1 VGGKVW
7 YGGLKELPGFNKDRM
22 REPSAHDCSER
33 RLGEWEMREEGR
45 EASGRWGVSGEGGVR
60 GSVQSRAVCS
70 RVCAYTHTH
79 THNRSA

>member
-1 VGGKVW
+1 
-7 YGGLKELPGFNKDRM
+7 
-22 REPSAHDCSER
+22 
-33 RLGEWEMREEGR
+33 MREEGR

-79 THNRSA
+79 THITEARDWCAIYS